1 MSQML
6 RALLLSAALV
16 ASAGPALAQAVQVT
30 HPNIAADA
38 GPATVRFEGR
48 TYVDKGLVAVG
59 RLPADSLDF
68 AGETLG
74 SFSAMAVESWRRLPD
89 GTYAGTL
96 LTLPDRG
103 PNDVGAVVGTTN
115 YRNRLERLD
124 ITLAPAA
131 GKLGLKPVGGLLLK
145 DLGGQTF
152 TGRDP
157 GAHTVVEGGVSLPS
171 PESGAGAGHVSLDS
185 EGLARLPDGSFYVS
199 DEYAAGIYYFDKDG
213 GLTGVIPA
221 VPAIAPRVGG
231 AVNFGAAKSPESG
244 RRNNQGLEAL
254 ALSPDGKRL
263 FALLQSATV
272 QDTGPGHQGRSNT
285 RILVYDISAGRTPVK
300 PIGHYVLQ
308 LPQAALTGE
317 TPNATAAL
325 SDAQALDD
333 HRLLVLS
340 RDNIGRGGE
349 PKGATIPVFKSI
361 LLVDLAGAT
370 NLTGTAYETEPTGAV
385 SPRGV
390 LDAKITPARQ
400 VELVNLLNPGRLARF
415 GMNLKTA
422 PSDPMSLSE
431 KWESMALVPA
441 LDPKAPDDAFLL
453 VGNDNDFLTGH
464 LVLNGA
470 TYDAAVKGE
479 GGTGDNDN
487 VILAFRLTL
496 PRAK

>member
-1 MSQML
+1 MML

-16 ASAGPALAQAVQVT
+16 ASAGPAFAQAVQVT

-38 GPATVRFEGR
+38 APATVAFAGR
-48 TYVDKGLVAVG
+48 SYVDHGLVAVG
-59 RLPADSLDF
+59 RLSADTLDF

-131 GKLGLKPVGGLLLK
+131 GKLSLKPAGGMLLK

-157 GAHTVVEGGVSLPS
+157 GGHTLVAGGVTLPS
-171 PESGAGAGHVSLDS
+171 PETGDGAGHVSLDS
-185 EGLARLPDGSFYVS
+185 EGLARLADGSFYVS
-199 DEYAAGIYYFDKDG
+199 DEYAAGIYYFDKAG
-213 GLTGVIPA
+213 ALKGVIPA
-221 VPAIAPRVGG
+221 VAAIAPRVGG
-231 AVNFGAAKSPESG
+231 QLNFGATKAPESG
-244 RRNNQGLEAL
+244 RRNNQGIEGL

-272 QDTGPGHQGRSNT
+272 QDTGPGNQGRSNT
-285 RILVYDISAGRTPVK
+285 RVLVYDISAGRTPAR

-308 LPQAALTGE
+308 LPQVALTGDK
-317 TPNATAAL
+317 PNATAAL
-325 SDAQALDD
+325 SEALALDD

-349 PKGATIPVFKSI
+349 PKGATTPVFKSI

-370 NLTGTAYETEPTGAV
+370 NLAGAAFETEPTGAV
-385 SPRGV
+385 SPGGV
-390 LDAKITPARQ
+390 LNAKITPARQ

-431 KWESMALVPA
+431 KWEAMALVPA

-453 VGNDNDFLTGH
+453 VGNDNDFQTAH
-464 LVLNGA
+464 LVENGA
-470 TYDAAVKGE
+470 TYDSALKGE
-479 GGTGDNDN
+479 GGTGENDN

-496 PRAK
+496 PRGK